1 VLVRARDY
9 RDIIAGAAL
18 IVIGGLTAIYTLTSL
33 KLGTTTRMGPGMF
46 PTALSVL
53 LIVFGIAVLIP
64 ALSRAGEM
72 PKVDVV
78 PLVAILIS
86 ILAFA
91 LMVRPF
97 GVVPAVVAMTAISSR
112 ADSKL
117 SLRGTAILAAFLALL
132 AALIFPIG
140 LGLRIPIFAWPW

>member
-1 VLVRARDY
+1 MPARDY

-18 IVIGGLTAIYTLTSL
+18 IVIGVCTAIYTLTSL

-46 PTALSVL
+46 PTALCVL
-53 LIVFGIAVLIP
+53 LVIFGIIVLVP

-72 PKVDVV
+72 PRIDKA
-78 PLVAILIS
+78 PLAAILLS

-97 GVVPAVVAMTAISSR
+97 GVVPAVIVMTAISSR

-117 SLRGTAILAAFLALL
+117 SLLGTAILAALLALL

-140 LGLRIPIFAWPW
+140 LGLLIPIFAWPW